1 MTEPHDVVRPIDPS
15 RTMPPDT
22 GPPEPQGI
30 AVARFVI
37 GELVKHGPTAW
48 SALRGSGGPRDP
60 VARLMAGA
68 AALGLIAWIIAH
80 EAGSRDIQ
88 AQLEANRTAIYELID
103 VIAKDNPDARKV
115 ERGLNR

>member
-1 MTEPHDVVRPIDPS
+1 MTAPHKVAHIDPS
-15 RTMPPDT
+15 KTMPTDT

-30 AVARFVI
+30 ATARFVI
-37 GELVKHGPTAW
+37 GELVRHGPAVW
-48 SALRGSGGPRDP
+48 AALRGTGGPRDP

-68 AALGLIAWIIAH
+68 AALGLIAWIVAH
-80 EAGSRDIQ
+80 EAGNRDIQ
-88 AQLEANRTAIYELID
+88 AQLEANRTAIYDLID